1 MQTTM
6 IIIGILIILFSIYIY
21 KTYSKV
27 KNAPLAANDEK
38 IIILTESNFK
48 KELSNKTVLV
58 DFWASWCVPCRMM
71 APVLNE
77 VSKELKGNNFVG
89 KVNIEEHQSLA
100 QKYKIK
106 NIPTFILF
114 KNGIEVN
121 RFIGAKTKDFL
132 IKQIENA

>member
-1 MQTTM
+1 
-6 IIIGILIILFSIYIY
+6 
-21 KTYSKV
+21 
-27 KNAPLAANDEK
+27 
-38 IIILTESNFK
+38 
-48 KELSNKTVLV
+48 
-58 DFWASWCVPCRMM
+58 
-71 APVLNE
+71 LNE